1 MRRGIPM
8 DSKRCIE
15 ISERGHLVFD
25 GCDAVELA
33 KEYGTPL
40 YLLSE
45 SEIRK
50 RCRRI
55 KEHFTDKY
63 PDTQAL
69 YASKAMSNLA
79 IYKILEDEG
88 MGIDVVSGGELFT
101 AVKAGF
107 PTDKIYFHGN
117 NKTPSEIKL
126 AIDNNIGC
134 FVIDN
139 DYEISNIQKLAHE
152 SGKKVKTLLRI
163 TPGVSGHTHEAIST
177 GQLDSKFGFSV
188 QNGVALDAVRK
199 VLECPNIHF
208 AGIHCHIGSNIYHV
222 EDYKEAVKIMIALA
236 LQIKLELGVEI
247 EELNMGGGFGVFDHD
262 RDKHVDIEDF
272 IEVIMNTI
280 EEQCTI
286 KNIKRPRILIEPG
299 RWIVGES
306 GITLYTVGSIK
317 DLKGIRKYVSVDG
330 GMTDNPRH
338 ALYKAV
344 YKAVVANKANAT
356 CTDTVTIA
364 GKCCESGDILIKNL
378 KTPILESGDILAVYG
393 TGAYNYS
400 MSSNYNRLTKPALVM
415 VNNGESRVIVRRET
429 YEDLIKYEIL

>member
-1 MRRGIPM
+1 M
-8 DSKRCIE
+8 DLKGCTE
-15 ISERGHLVFD
+15 INERGHLVFD

-40 YLLSE
+40 YIISE
-45 SEIRK
+45 SEIRR
-50 RCRRI
+50 RCKRI

-79 IYKILEDEG
+79 IYKILGEEG
-88 MGIDVVSGGELFT
+88 MGIDVVSGGELYT
-101 AVKAGF
+101 AIKAGF
-107 PTDKIYFHGN
+107 PADKIYFHGN
-117 NKTPSEIKL
+117 NKTPDEIRL

-139 DYEISNIQKLAHE
+139 YYETGIIEKLALE
-152 SGKKVKTLLRI
+152 SGKKVKALLRI

-177 GQLDSKFGFSV
+177 GQIDSKFGFSIKD
-188 QNGVALDAVRK
+188 NVALNAVRA
-199 VLECPNIHF
+199 VLGCSNIHF

-222 EDYKEAVKIMIALA
+222 EDYREAVKIMTDLA

-262 RDKHVDIEDF
+262 RDKHVDIVDF
-272 IEVIMNTI
+272 IEVIMTTI
-280 EEQCTI
+280 EEQCNL
-286 KNIKRPRILIEPG
+286 KNIRRPRILIEPG
-299 RWIVGES
+299 RWVVGES
-306 GITLYTVGSIK
+306 GITLYTIGAIK
-317 DLKGIRKYVSVDG
+317 DIKGVRKYVSVDG
-330 GMTDNPRH
+330 GMADNPRH

-344 YKAVVANKANAT
+344 YKAVVANKVNAA

-378 KTPILESGDILAVYG
+378 KTPMMESGDILAVYG

-400 MSSNYNRLTKPALVM
+400 MASNYNRLRRPALVM
-415 VNNGESRVIVRRET
+415 VNDGESRVIVKRET
-429 YEDLIKYEIL
+429 YEDLIKHETL